1 MTEIFGVNET
11 YANNVDIE
19 DLESERQTLIGIYV
33 DESGSMCP
41 YEDPMRDCLKKFKNT
56 IKNSKE
62 SDEMLVAKT
71 TFASSVNPGGYQ
83 LIDDMNVDYDAYGS
97 TKLYDC
103 IVDGQKRL
111 VDGNGGGYMEKLQSN
126 GIKTKAVIAIFS
138 DGEDVSSH
146 CSLNDARRAIEFLH
160 KKEVVVAFV
169 AFGSSARGI
178 AEKLGI
184 YKQNILEVD
193 ATESELRK
201 VFALLSK
208 SAISASKSA
217 GATSMKDDSFFVV

>member
-11 YANNVDIE
+11 YANNAPIE
-19 DLESERQTLIGIYV
+19 DLESERQTLIGFYV
-33 DESGSMCP
+33 DESGSMSS
-41 YEDPMRDCLKKFKNT
+41 YEDTMRDCLKKFQKT

-62 SDEMLVAKT
+62 SDEMLISKT
-71 TFASSVNPGGYQ
+71 TFASTVNPGGYQ

-111 VDGNGGGYMEKLQSN
+111 VDGNGGGYMEKLQAN
-126 GIKTKAVIAIFS
+126 GIKTKAVVAIFS
-138 DGEDVSSH
+138 DGQDVSSQ

-160 KKEVVVAFV
+160 KKEIVVAFV
-169 AFGSSARGI
+169 AFGSNAHGI

-201 VFALLSK
+201 VFALISK

-217 GATSMKDDSFFVV
+217 GVTSTMDDSFFVV